1 MKIIGI
7 KKDKLLFEVTDQ
19 VESII
24 RNIGKLETNNRYI
37 NNNKGSSAKGK
48 YQIIDSTFKRIVKY
62 YKDIVDETKF
72 TKHTAENDDSIML
85 LLLNYYREKIKVGNL
100 DFGTCYLAHFL
111 GAERTNKFVNDQSLI
126 ISNFMTDNELKWNA
140 DVFKRFNLDLNC
152 TVKEFINRINELEE

>member
-7 KKDKLLFEVTDQ
+7 KKDKLLFEVTEQ

-24 RNIGKLETNNRYI
+24 KNIGRLETNNKYI
-37 NNNKGSSAKGK
+37 NNTKGSSAKGK

-62 YKDIVDETKF
+62 YQDIIDESKF
-72 TKHTAENDDSIML
+72 SKHTAENDDSIML

-111 GAERTNKFVNDQSLI
+111 GAERANKFAKDQSLV
-126 ISNFMTDNELKWNA
+126 ISDFMTDNELKWNA
-140 DVFKRFNLDLNC
+140 DVFKRFGLNINC
-152 TVKEFINRINELEE
+152 TAKEFIDKINELEV